1 MKSNPVN
8 IFFICYE
15 PAVFPFNA
23 FLPHHKKRAEHAVQ
37 PVSCGVMFR
46 KKDHCAK
53 GKFSA
58 SGGFS
63 LTLQ

>member
-15 PAVFPFNA
+15 PAVFHSTHFCRTT
-23 FLPHHKKRAEHAVQ
+23 KKRAEHAVQ
-37 PVSCGVMFR
+37 PVSCGDMFR

-58 SGGFS
+58 INGFS

>member
-1 MKSNPVN
+1 MSLP
-8 IFFICYE
+8 FFHSTHFCRTT
-15 PAVFPFNA
+15 
-23 FLPHHKKRAEHAVQ
+23 KKRAEHAVQ
-37 PVSCGVMFR
+37 PVSCGDMFR

-58 SGGFS
+58 MNGFS